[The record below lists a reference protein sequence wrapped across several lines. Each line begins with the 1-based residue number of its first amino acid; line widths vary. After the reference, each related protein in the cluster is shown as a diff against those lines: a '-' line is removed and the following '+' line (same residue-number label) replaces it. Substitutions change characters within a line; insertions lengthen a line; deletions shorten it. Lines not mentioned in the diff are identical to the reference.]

1 MIVMLRHSHPING
14 RMRFRG
20 ELMDLPEADAQA
32 LVVMEAAEWVGPPT
46 PEVPLGDPSPVPPAG
61 PRKGR
66 RKGA

>member
-1 MIVMLRHSHPING
+1 MIIVLRHSHPING

-32 LVVMEAAEWVGPPT
+32 LVVAEVAEWMGPPT
-46 PEVPLGDPSPVPPAG
+46 PDVPLGDPSPAPATG
-61 PRKGR
+61 TRKGR